1 MFRVNSVARMSDRQL
16 DRSIKRL
23 GVLFLVLLVAFIAF
37 YVVDRY
43 RDPGPTMI
51 DRNIIEL
58 EEAVRTDPADVVARG
73 RLADMYVAAT
83 RYDEAIVQYDA
94 ILETGKETE
103 LAHFGRAKAYMGTG
117 ALDAA
122 AADYEAVVEIAKD
135 GEMAH
140 VDPLLNAA
148 YFGLGSIALEQGRPD
163 DAVEQLTL
171 AVNIR
176 RSDADSLNLLGLALV
191 QTGEPEQAVEIL
203 QRAVAFVPLGWV
215 EPYET
220 MALAY
225 TDLGQQARAEW
236 AGAMADLS
244 ANRPEEA
251 RTRLLAITEGD
262 AALDAAIGLALV
274 AETQG
279 DFPAAVEW
287 YTKALAIDPE
297 NAAARLGLTRV
308 GDPAASAPAASGA
321 PLPALPDP
329 ADDRRHPGSRARG
342 AGRDQPRRRAEA
354 AAATRDHP
362 LPAPGD
368 DRPAAAPA
376 AVVPAFPPAAPD
388 HPADPDRA
396 AARLCDQRLRRHQ
409 PDRRRGDPGRRPCL
423 RDRDRG

>member
-321 PLPALPDP
+321 PLPALPE
-329 ADDRRHPGSRARG
+329 PGSVDG
-342 AGRDQPRRRAEA
+342 GE
-354 AAATRDHP
+354 
-362 LPAPGD
+362 G
-368 DRPAAAPA
+368 
-376 AVVPAFPPAAPD
+376 
-388 HPADPDRA
+388 
-396 AARLCDQRLRRHQ
+396 
-409 PDRRRGDPGRRPCL
+409 
-423 RDRDRG
+423 